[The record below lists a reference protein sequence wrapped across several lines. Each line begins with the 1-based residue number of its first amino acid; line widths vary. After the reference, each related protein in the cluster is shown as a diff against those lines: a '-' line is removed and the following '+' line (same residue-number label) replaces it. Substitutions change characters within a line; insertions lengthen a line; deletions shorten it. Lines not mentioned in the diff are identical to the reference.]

1 MTRLFRLPAL
11 AVPTKAR
18 AVRASALALTLA
30 LASGAVAPAV
40 AFAQPAPA
48 DQSAPAAAPVDP
60 SSNPATPTTS
70 ADPAGAPA
78 AAAPNDAGAP
88 AAAAPS
94 DSAAPA
100 TAPADQS
107 PAAAATPGESATA
120 TPEAPAPQGNPYGLG
135 ALWANGDAIARGV
148 LIIMVI
154 MSAGTWIIMV
164 MKFLEQG
171 RVFAASKEAAR
182 EFWTKPSVHD
192 GAAALKP
199 SSPFRYIAETGI
211 VAAEHHEGSMRDSI
225 DLPSWTEMSISRS
238 VDTIN
243 TRMQGGLAFLGTVGS
258 TSPFVGLFGTVW
270 GIYHALTAIG
280 ISGQASID
288 KVAGPVGESL
298 IMTAIGL
305 ATAVPAVLGYNLLVR
320 RNKGAMD
327 RVRNFA
333 ADIQSVLI
341 GGFRHGVAPAEGG
354 MAVPTTIT
362 TSERV

>member
-60 SSNPATPTTS
+60 SSSPATPTTS

-78 AAAPNDAGAP
+78 ASAPNDAGAP
-88 AAAAPS
+88 AGAPA
-94 DSAAPA
+94 DSA
-100 TAPADQS
+100 APADQS

-362 TSERV
+362 TSERI

>member
-1 MTRLFRLPAL
+1 MTRLFRLPAI

-30 LASGAVAPAV
+30 LTSGAIAPAV
-40 AFAQPAPA
+40 AFAQEAPPA
-48 DQSAPAAAPVDP
+48 DQSAPAAPPADP
-60 SSNPATPTTS
+60 SA
-70 ADPAGAPA
+70 APA
-78 AAAPNDAGAP
+78 PTDAAPAPAPDAGAP
-88 AAAAPS
+88 APDAG
-94 DSAAPA
+94 APA
-100 TAPADQS
+100 PAPADQS
-107 PAAAATPGESATA
+107 PAAAAAPGESATA

-171 RVFAASKEAAR
+171 RVLAAAKEASR

-192 GAAALKP
+192 GAAALKA

-225 DLPSWTEMSISRS
+225 DLHSWTEMSIGRA

-243 TRMQGGLAFLGTVGS
+243 TRLQGGLAFLGTVGS

-280 ISGQASID
+280 IAGQASID

-320 RNKGAMD
+320 RNKGCMD

-333 ADIQSVLI
+333 ADVQSILI
-341 GGFRHGVAPAEGG
+341 GGFRHGVAPEEGT
-354 MAVPTTIT
+354 MSVPTTIT
-362 TSERV
+362 TSERI

>member
-60 SSNPATPTTS
+60 SSSPATPTTS

-78 AAAPNDAGAP
+78 ASAPNNAGAP
-88 AAAAPS
+88 AGAPA
-94 DSAAPA
+94 DSA
-100 TAPADQS
+100 APADQS

-243 TRMQGGLAFLGTVGS
+243 TRLQGGLAFLGTVGS

-362 TSERV
+362 TSERI

>member
-60 SSNPATPTTS
+60 SANPAPAATP

-78 AAAPNDAGAP
+78 AAASNDPGAP
-88 AAAAPS
+88 AAAPA
-94 DSAAPA
+94 DGAAPVA
-100 TAPADQS
+100 PPADQS

-171 RVFAASKEAAR
+171 RMFAASKEAAR
-182 EFWTKPSVHD
+182 EFWTKPSVQQ
-192 GAAALKP
+192 GAAALKA

-341 GGFRHGVAPAEGG
+341 GGFRHGVAPAEGS